1 MSAERQA
8 IGWPVAGEKSAISE
22 NEHSSLADDSPADV
36 PLAHRFHLSSFS
48 DLRRGVGGG
57 IYVNLR
63 GLRAR
68 WVGWTGSVN
77 SWCRDG
83 SFVRVGGAIL
93 AGMSRGYFI
102 TFEGGEG
109 TGKSTQLGLLNDWLT
124 TLGHTTVVT
133 REPGGTR
140 LAEAVRALLLDPELE
155 PDGLSEIFL
164 LEASRHDHVERVIR
178 PAIEDGA
185 VVLCDRFTDSSL
197 VYQGLVRGLG
207 WDEVAKLNRLATG
220 NLEPDL
226 TLVFDMDPEAALT
239 RARSRNSE
247 GSLCESRLD
256 DEPAEFHRR
265 VREGFLDLAE
275 RDPDRVRVIDAE
287 GPPEKVFARIHSVLP
302 EALR

>member
-1 MSAERQA
+1 
-8 IGWPVAGEKSAISE
+8 
-22 NEHSSLADDSPADV
+22 
-36 PLAHRFHLSSFS
+36 
-48 DLRRGVGGG
+48 
-57 IYVNLR
+57 
-63 GLRAR
+63 
-68 WVGWTGSVN
+68 
-77 SWCRDG
+77 
-83 SFVRVGGAIL
+83 
-93 AGMSRGYFI
+93 MSRGYFI